1 MKFDE
6 TLEQCEQ
13 EYEKE
18 LSRMLKENTIRVE
31 EEKRLQLEL
40 QKRSNDSKKEL
51 DEKNKILMKSEE
63 ENKTYREEK
72 EKMLIEASKKNEDL
86 IKIQEQLGEREE
98 IIRNKEKAINELKL
112 SNQHLENFRFVLD
125 HKICAL
131 KDEKTPMEIQIK
143 NLEDQ
148 VSKMYNE
155 MELEHLNKN
164 KLLLNIDELNAKLRN
179 SKMQLAKK
187 ENEVRQ
193 EKRRMEGL
201 QFELATLMKDL
212 DVGGWPTTL
221 SKIYNNFFEEKKDT
235 STADPHVW
243 KNDDSSSNQKLQDL
257 VNLKLREE
265 IVKQKEWTHQKLA
278 KAVQQNEKIIKE
290 RRKYVIQMQK
300 HNTELINECNTLRH
314 ENHIVAKRIA
324 ALEVKFKELT
334 GISITNSQDLEK
346 KLESMLKQIALK
358 KMNSGDQKDTP
369 FVQKIRENVIS
380 PRNKSILDYYG
391 KVFVNQEQTKDNQNK
406 DNVEGLLVDLEKN
419 KQALSKQNE
428 EIQKLQQKV
437 NQFLLNPD
445 VTEETT
451 KLPPIHSTNQQLTSS
466 IQIKVFI
473 I

>member
-201 QFELATLMKDL
+201 QFE
-212 DVGGWPTTL
+212 
-221 SKIYNNFFEEKKDT
+221 
-235 STADPHVW
+235 
-243 KNDDSSSNQKLQDL
+243 
-257 VNLKLREE
+257 
-265 IVKQKEWTHQKLA
+265 
-278 KAVQQNEKIIKE
+278 
-290 RRKYVIQMQK
+290 
-300 HNTELINECNTLRH
+300 
-314 ENHIVAKRIA
+314 
-324 ALEVKFKELT
+324 
-334 GISITNSQDLEK
+334 
-346 KLESMLKQIALK
+346 
-358 KMNSGDQKDTP
+358 
-369 FVQKIRENVIS
+369 
-380 PRNKSILDYYG
+380 
-391 KVFVNQEQTKDNQNK
+391 
-406 DNVEGLLVDLEKN
+406 
-419 KQALSKQNE
+419 
-428 EIQKLQQKV
+428 
-437 NQFLLNPD
+437 
-445 VTEETT
+445 
-451 KLPPIHSTNQQLTSS
+451 
-466 IQIKVFI
+466 
-473 I
+473 